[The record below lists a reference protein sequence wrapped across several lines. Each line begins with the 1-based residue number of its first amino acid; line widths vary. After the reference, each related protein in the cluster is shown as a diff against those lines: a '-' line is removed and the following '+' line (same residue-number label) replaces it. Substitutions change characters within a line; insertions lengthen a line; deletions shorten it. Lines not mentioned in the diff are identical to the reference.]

1 MSGVKIIH
9 LHSSVNLFSSVAAF
23 RSLYLFL
30 LCKVTRSGNLEMFR
44 CDVTSHE
51 FPIHF
56 SDGKLKRNGIQ
67 GQLFGD
73 FVYSLLLIEMG
84 LVIATSLALESGLTN
99 VSNRQAQIV
108 EGCTKMQSCCVLV
121 AYMSFGFLVKHKT
134 PTTRSH
140 FIVHS

>member
-23 RSLYLFL
+23 PSRYLFL
-30 LCKVTRSGNLEMFR
+30 VCRVTRSGNLETFR

-56 SDGKLKRNGIQ
+56 SEIR

-84 LVIATSLALESGLTN
+84 LVIATSLGSESSLTN
-99 VSNRQAQIV
+99 AH
-108 EGCTKMQSCCVLV
+108 GCLQQTGPDS
-121 AYMSFGFLVKHKT
+121 
-134 PTTRSH
+134 
-140 FIVHS
+140 